1 MTWWEEAVFYQIY
14 PRSFNDSD
22 GDGVGD
28 IQGIV
33 EKVDYIDELGVDAV
47 WLNPVYESPQVD
59 YGYDVSDYRAVHDE
73 YGTME
78 DWEELLNELHDR
90 DIRLIMDLV
99 ANHTSDEHSWFIR
112 SRDSD
117 DGYED
122 YYVWREGEE
131 REGDDGVEQVPP
143 NNWEA
148 AFGGSAWKY
157 DADRAEYYL
166 HLFHEKQP
174 DLNWR
179 NPDVRDEI
187 ADVVEWWLGKGVDGF
202 RMDVVNLLSKPDDLP
217 DGNPESDWVGSEHF
231 VDGPRIH
238 EYVGELQE
246 RAFEPHD
253 AVTVAEM
260 PDITPDKAERYAE
273 DGVDIVIPFEHME
286 LDRGDTVD
294 WYTTEVDLVELKKVF
309 SRWQE
314 ADCWTCLYW
323 NNHDQPRAVSR
334 FGDEGEHR
342 VKSAKMLATLTFTH
356 RGTPF
361 VYQGEEIGMTNPEF
375 ESFDEIRDTGTLERA
390 KKAMEKIGV
399 KGFENVR
406 DIVNYWTR
414 DNART
419 PMQWSG
425 EDGAGF
431 TEPDVEPWIKLTTN
445 YETVNVETARGDDNS
460 VLSYYR
466 ELVDT
471 RHENPVLVHGDYEL
485 LLEDHPEVY
494 VYERSLS
501 ERDDEEDT
509 AGDTGSD
516 RMLVMVNFFDGEPR
530 FSLPD
535 GYEKSLE
542 EVMVSNYDVAD
553 ETDADT
559 TFELRPYEARVYR
572 VR

>member
-1 MTWWEEAVFYQIY
+1 MTWWKEAVFYQIY

-33 EKVDYIDELGVDAV
+33 EKVDYIDGLGVDAV

-59 YGYDVSDYRAVHDE
+59 YGYDVSDYQAIHDE

-78 DWEELLNELHDR
+78 DWEELLDALHDR
-90 DIRLIMDLV
+90 DIRLVMDLV
-99 ANHTSDEHSWFIR
+99 ANHTSDEHTWFLR

-117 DGYED
+117 EEYED
-122 YYVWREGEE
+122 YYIWREGEE
-131 REGDDGVEQVPP
+131 TEGEEGVEHVPP
-143 NNWEA
+143 NNWES

-157 DADRAEYYL
+157 DAGRGEHYL

-174 DLNWR
+174 DLNWS
-179 NPDVRDEI
+179 NPDVRDE
-187 ADVVEWWLGKGVDGF
+187 VVEVVDWWLEKGVDGF
-202 RMDVVNLLSKPDDLP
+202 RMDVINLLSKPDDLP
-217 DGNPESDWVGSEHF
+217 DGSPESDWVGSEHF
-231 VDGPRIH
+231 VDGPKIH
-238 EYVGELQE
+238 EYVGELHE

-260 PDITPDKAERYAE
+260 PDLTPDEAERYTD

-286 LDRGDTVD
+286 LDRGDAVD
-294 WYTTEVDLVELKKVF
+294 WYTTDVDLVELKQVF

-323 NNHDQPRAVSR
+323 SNHDQPRAVSR
-334 FGDEGEHR
+334 FGDEEYR
-342 VKSAKMLATLTFTH
+342 VESAKMLATVSFTL

-361 VYQGEEIGMTNPEF
+361 VYQGEEIGMTNPGF

-390 KKAMEKIGV
+390 KTAMADIGI

-419 PMQWSG
+419 PMQWNSD
-425 EDGAGF
+425 EGAGF
-431 TEPDVEPWIKLTTN
+431 SEEEPWIKLN
-445 YETVNVETARGDDNS
+445 SDYENVNVEAAREDDGS

-466 ELVDT
+466 ELVDA
-471 RHENPVLVHGDYEL
+471 RHENPVLVYGDYEL

-501 ERDDEEDT
+501 EGGDEED
-509 AGDTGSD
+509 AESD

-535 GYEKSLE
+535 SYDGTLD
-542 EVMVSNYDVAD
+542 EVVVSSYGVAD
-553 ETDADT
+553 EADAST
-559 TFELRPYEARVYR
+559 EFELRPYEARVYR